1 MNGFGPNTVWLI
13 VVLVALASTLAS
25 RRLSLATWL
34 RGILGWAAIALV
46 VVLIV
51 VNRYHISN
59 AFTGLAERAGLSNQQ
74 VSGDTVR
81 IRMSPDGHFWARVSI
96 NGATRTMLVDSS
108 ATTTSLSVATA
119 RAAGVELEDSFPVI
133 LDTANGTIMARHG
146 TAAVVQLG
154 SLRTTDLGVVVAAN
168 FGDTDV
174 LGMNFL
180 SRLGSWRVEGEV
192 LILEPKR
199 SPNSDPNLT

>member
-96 NGATRTMLVDSS
+96 NGATRTMLVDSG

-119 RAAGVELEDSFPVI
+119 RTAGIELEESFPVI
-133 LDTANGTIMARHG
+133 IDTANGTIMARHG

-199 SPNSDPNLT
+199 SPNSDTDLT

>member
-119 RAAGVELEDSFPVI
+119 RAAGVELEESFPVI

-146 TAAVVQLG
+146 IAAVVQLG